1 MTAPARYPS
10 VGQYVAIV
18 LVLALI
24 CIGLAVL
31 FNRTPVC
38 PAVAP

>member
-1 MTAPARYPS
+1 MTCLHGYPS

-31 FNRTPVC
+31 FNSTPVC

>member
-1 MTAPARYPS
+1 MTAPASYPS

-31 FNRTPVC
+31 FTGTPVC